1 MTQPEQN
8 FSNAE
13 NFINRELSLLQFQR
27 RVLEE
32 AKDLNNPLLE
42 RMKFLAIV
50 GSNMDEFF
58 MVRVASLKQ
67 MQSEGVGE
75 LSADGLTATEQLSK
89 IRKEAHAILS
99 EAAYLLEHDI
109 RPKLWQ
115 AGVHLCDYAQL
126 TPRQQEI
133 ARKYYE
139 QLVFP
144 VLTPLAVDPSRPFP
158 HISNMSLNLATLIRD
173 QNGQEH
179 FARVKVP
186 DTLPRFIPIKH
197 HHTRK
202 DGHETQVFVWLE
214 QVIAANAQDM
224 FPGMEVVEVHPFRVI
239 RDAEMVIR
247 EQEAG
252 DLLQMMEASVWQR
265 QFGSVVEVVIN
276 PNMPSHIREILSA
289 NLGLQ
294 PSDLYEIQGPFGTS
308 SLMSLYGKIDR
319 PDLKDVPH
327 VAVQPQVFRRTSYS
341 GDIFGAIRA
350 GDILMHLPYESFDP
364 VVEFLNKAAT
374 DPQVLAIKQTLYRA
388 GRNSPVVQALLRARE
403 NGKQVAVLVELKAR
417 FDEESNIEWARQLEH
432 EGVHVTYGLLGLKT
446 HCKVA
451 LVVRREND
459 TIRRYVHLGTGNYNA
474 STARI
479 YEDFGLFT
487 CDESIGAD
495 VTDLFNFLTGF
506 SNKRDYH
513 KLVVAPLMMRT
524 RLEDLIERE
533 IEHARQGRPAYII
546 FKLNALVDSEMV
558 EKLYKASQAGVKID
572 LIVRGMCCLR
582 PGVRGVS
589 ENIRVRSILG
599 RFLEHSRIY
608 YFQNNGEEEVY
619 LGSADLMTRNLDR
632 RVETIFPIESPELR
646 SYLRDEVLNIYLADT
661 VRARSLQPD
670 GSYVRIQPQANQE
683 GFDSQN
689 WFLRQALL

>member
-173 QNGQEH
+173 QHGQEH

-197 HHTRK
+197 NHTRK

-294 PSDLYEIQGPFGTS
+294 PTDLYEIQGPFGTS

-319 PDLKDVPH
+319 PDLKDAPH
-327 VAVQPQVFRRTSYS
+327 VAVQPQAFRRTSYG
-341 GDIFGAIRA
+341 GDIFSAIRA

-474 STARI
+474 GTARV

-487 CDESIGAD
+487 CDEAIGAD

-524 RLEDLIERE
+524 LLENLIERE

-546 FKLNALVDSEMV
+546 LKLNAVVDSPMIEL
-558 EKLYKASQAGVKID
+558 LYKASHAGVKID
-572 LIVRGMCCLR
+572 MIVRGMCCLR
-582 PGVRGVS
+582 PGIRGVS
-589 ENIRVRSILG
+589 ENIQVRSILG

-646 SYLRDEVLNIYLADT
+646 SYLRDEVLSIYLADT
-661 VRARSLQPD
+661 VRARLLQTD
-670 GSYVRIQPQANQE
+670 GSYVRVQPSAEQE